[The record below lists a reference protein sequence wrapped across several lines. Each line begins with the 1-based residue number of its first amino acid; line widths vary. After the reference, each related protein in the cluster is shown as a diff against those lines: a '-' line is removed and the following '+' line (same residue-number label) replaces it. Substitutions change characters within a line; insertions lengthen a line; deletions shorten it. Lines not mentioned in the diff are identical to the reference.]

1 MFDTITI
8 DQAAADRWD
17 VVIAGSSFSA
27 MFFLRGLRP
36 DLRVLVIERG
46 GLRSHAQI
54 LRDGHVANQAFA
66 MENASGAEK
75 TWTSKITFGA
85 NSNCWWAQMPRFHP
99 SDFRLHTLYGQG
111 ADWPIGYDALE
122 PYYARVE
129 AIMEVA
135 GGAPHLLPR
144 SAPFPYPAHAV
155 ARSDAVCMK
164 ARPDIW
170 TPTPTARSNGGSRAP
185 CCANGV
191 CDRCP
196 VDAKFIILNA
206 MDQFVRPGAALLLET
221 ELRQVDMAGGVA
233 TGVTVVDAGG
243 AERRIGCGA
252 VALATNAINNAAIL
266 LRSGRSDPALGRY
279 LHEQVGR
286 NVLVDTPFP
295 GYFGGTSITAL
306 CYGHYDGPHRND
318 DAAVLIESTNTTAS
332 IRPERG
338 KWTHRMRLKLV
349 AEDLPQPQNRVTL
362 DDAGEVVIH
371 WLGHSDY
378 ARRGLARAEAR
389 LCDVLP
395 DGCQP
400 LPETRDAVT
409 EQHIQGTHRMGRD
422 PETSVVDSALRLH
435 GSENV
440 FALGAGAFTSCSPAN
455 PTLTLSAL
463 ALRAGETL

>member
-75 TWTSKITFGA
+75 TWTSKITFGG
-85 NSNCWWAQMPRFHP
+85 NSNCWWAQTPRFHP

-206 MDQFVRPGAALLLET
+206 MDQVVRPGAALLLET

-233 TGVTVVDAGG
+233 TGVTVVDADG
-243 AERRIGCGA
+243 A
-252 VALATNAINNAAIL
+252 
-266 LRSGRSDPALGRY
+266 
-279 LHEQVGR
+279 
-286 NVLVDTPFP
+286 
-295 GYFGGTSITAL
+295 
-306 CYGHYDGPHRND
+306 
-318 DAAVLIESTNTTAS
+318 
-332 IRPERG
+332 
-338 KWTHRMRLKLV
+338 
-349 AEDLPQPQNRVTL
+349 
-362 DDAGEVVIH
+362 
-371 WLGHSDY
+371 
-378 ARRGLARAEAR
+378 
-389 LCDVLP
+389 
-395 DGCQP
+395 
-400 LPETRDAVT
+400 
-409 EQHIQGTHRMGRD
+409 
-422 PETSVVDSALRLH
+422 
-435 GSENV
+435 
-440 FALGAGAFTSCSPAN
+440 
-455 PTLTLSAL
+455 
-463 ALRAGETL
+463 